1 MGRQRRRV
9 LFATAAMLCP
19 SVVFAEPL
27 PRPEPVAGS
36 VIARKSGEE
45 VRFVDVS
52 NWRFVDLAQDLLS
65 GDVLRTN
72 ATGSLAILFSDHTQ
86 IRLGRNTALR
96 VKRMGTGGDANLEL
110 QSGTIWARAERGGRG
125 LAIDTPAATAAIRGT
140 DWTLTVGADGKT
152 SLTVLEGMVELTNA
166 YGSVT
171 VMQGEGAVA
180 AIGKAPT
187 KIVIVTP
194 KDREQMLFHL
204 SLRDGF
210 ALMPPTPLKVRDM
223 RRERE
228 RIEAQPEGSRSAEDW
243 LTIAEIY
250 LRFDGR
256 TKASAALEQ
265 ARRLGLN
272 RSQKARAYLIEALIA
287 GSENRYSDA
296 ARLFEK
302 AAPGLDTKRRSIAAY
317 GGYFA
322 RALADPERIEEP
334 PSQAAGAYGA
344 FAAAWTAGFRTDIR
358 AAIETIK
365 KAERQYPDD
374 PFLPAARAQ
383 FAMLL
388 DDRDEMR
395 DGIAKALA
403 NDPDDPTALE
413 SRAKYRLLIEND
425 RQGALADLERAVEIT
440 PGDPSIWNWIGLV
453 KSDRGDNRGAE
464 RAFQRAIELD
474 PADPLYHANLASQY
488 MDELRLAEAK
498 REIDAALAIDPS
510 FDLVLVARGRYHLQ
524 NGELDKA
531 VEDLL
536 AGSTANPAYSNAQ
549 LLLSAAH
556 YEKGDRIPAAQA
568 LDNADRLDP
577 NDPLVATV
585 RTAIAID
592 EYDSDAAIRYAQEV
606 MRLTRARGGESAALG
621 ANQEAGSTLNDA
633 FRLQGLNAWGQY
645 YGDVVFDA
653 FTGSSYV
660 DQAVHGSVN
669 PLFNDYDFDGSPV
682 VDTANP
688 QSFSAF
694 FQGLLIEPH
703 MLVSRERATNILQ
716 RPFFEAALGGGII
729 ADDDHTGWIGEAEVR
744 GLTFSPF
751 PISVFGNFHWEEPRD
766 TVDVGQG
773 LEIDREVRL
782 LGGSGYLTASPTPD
796 DRVVAYANYADFDDV
811 RSVFDIP
818 DPRAAPFDLDGIN
831 DDSSSRLISG
841 VAWSHTFDYR
851 NIANAAFF
859 FSDRNT
865 VENERVRFSGVTL
878 PDLATS
884 RSEDEQRTYIA
895 ALNHLY
901 GDGDFTWR
909 YGIEGGAVRSSSA
922 FDIFDPLGV
931 STGNLNAPVI
941 ASGSTSATQTV
952 AKAYVDTIYEI
963 TPDLKAEGAVFAR
976 YIEGANDGDIRLEP
990 KLGIAWAPAE
1000 GHWLRAAAMR
1010 DGLNFDVATLA
1021 PIGIVA
1027 LQPNQLRFGVEGY
1040 ADTLAFRWDAEW
1052 NSWLFTALDYQHQ
1065 DVHDLSL
1072 DVPLS
1077 TISLDY
1083 AKVGL
1088 DRVAATANF
1097 ALGHGFGL
1105 SVTAA
1110 HTEADVKENTGNQL
1124 DELLFVPENTGQVAL
1139 TWVNT
1144 ANVKATIAANYIGS
1158 RPGGGVTLDD
1168 FWTLDASL
1176 QWEPFDK
1183 QIEIDLAAFN
1193 LLNEEFELRNGL
1205 PGWGPTFRGTVK
1217 VRF

>member
-9 LFATAAMLCP
+9 LLATAAILCP
-19 SVVFAEPL
+19 SIVFAEPVQRT
-27 PRPEPVAGS
+27 PPVAGS

-72 ATGSLAILFSDHTQ
+72 ATGALAVLFSDHTQ

-96 VKRMGTGGDANLEL
+96 VKRMGTGGDTNLEL
-110 QSGTIWARAERGGRG
+110 QSGTIWARAERGGQG
-125 LAIDTPAATAAIRGT
+125 LTIDTPAATAAIRGT
-140 DWTLTVGADGKT
+140 DWTLTVAGDTT
-152 SLTVLEGMVELTNA
+152 SLTVLEGVVELSNEL
-166 YGSVT
+166 GSVT
-171 VMQGEGAVA
+171 VAQGEGAVA
-180 AIGKAPT
+180 AIGKAPS
-187 KIVIVTP
+187 KVVVVTP

-204 SLRDGF
+204 SLRDAF

-223 RRERE
+223 RNQRE
-228 RIEAQPEGSRSAEDW
+228 RIEARPETSRSAEDW
-243 LTIAEIY
+243 LTLAEIQ
-250 LRFDGR
+250 LQFDGR
-256 TKASAALEQ
+256 AQATAALEQ
-265 ARRLGLN
+265 ARHLGLS
-272 RSQKARAYLIEALIA
+272 RSQAARAYLVEALIA
-287 GSENRYSDA
+287 GSENRYTDA
-296 ARLFEK
+296 AQLFAK
-302 AAPGLDTKRRSIAAY
+302 AAPGLDANRRSVAAY

-322 RALADPERIEEP
+322 RALANPDRVEEP

-358 AAIETIK
+358 AAIDTIK
-365 KAERQYPDD
+365 KAEKQYPDD

-395 DGIAKALA
+395 DGIEKALA

-425 RQGALADLERAVEIT
+425 RRGALADLERAVEIT
-440 PGDPSIWNWIGLV
+440 PGDASIWNWIGLA

-464 RAFQRAIELD
+464 RAFRKAVELD
-474 PADPLYHANLASQY
+474 PADPLYHANLSILY
-488 MDELRLAEAK
+488 LDENRMKEAK
-498 REIDAALAIDPS
+498 AEIDAALAADPS
-510 FDLVLVARGRYHLQ
+510 FDITLVARGRYHMQ
-524 NGELDKA
+524 TGELEKA
-531 VEDLL
+531 LNDLL

-549 LLLSAAH
+549 LLLAGAY

-577 NDPLVATV
+577 NDPVIMQM

-592 EYDSDAAIRYAQEV
+592 EYDSDAAIRYAQEL
-606 MRLTRARGGESAALG
+606 MRRTRARGGESAPLG
-621 ANQEAGSTLNDA
+621 ANQDAGSTLNDA

-645 YGDVVFDA
+645 YGDAVFDP

-660 DQAVHGSVN
+660 DQAIRGSVN

-682 VDTANP
+682 VNTANP

-703 MLVSRERATNILQ
+703 MLASRERTANIVQ

-729 ADDDHTGWIGEAEVR
+729 ADNDHTGWIGEAELR

-751 PISVFGNFHWEEPRD
+751 PISVYGNLHWEEPRD
-766 TVDVGQG
+766 TIDLGQG
-773 LEIDREVRL
+773 LAIERETRL
-782 LGGSGYLTASPTPD
+782 LGGNGYLTASPTPD
-796 DRVVAYANYADFDDV
+796 DRIIAYANYGKFDDDK
-811 RSVFDIP
+811 SVLDYPATGFDN
-818 DPRAAPFDLDGIN
+818 FLD
-831 DDSSSRLISG
+831 DKADRLLSG
-841 VAWSHTFDYR
+841 VAWSHTFGYR

-859 FSDRNT
+859 FSDQDV
-865 VENERVRFSGVTL
+865 VENEKVSGSRL
-878 PDLATS
+878 SFPDLATI
-884 RSEDEQRTYIA
+884 RSEDRQKTYIA
-895 ALNHLY
+895 AVNHLY

-909 YGIEGGAVRSSSA
+909 YGIEGGVVRSDSS
-922 FDIFDPLGV
+922 FDIFDPLAIRIG
-931 STGNLNAPVI
+931 SNNIPFIG
-941 ASGSTSATQTV
+941 SGSSSATQTV

-963 TPDLKAEGAVFAR
+963 TPDLKTEGALFAR
-976 YIEGANDGDIRLEP
+976 YIEDVNDGDVRLEP

-1027 LQPNQLRFGVEGY
+1027 LQPNQLRFGAEGY
-1040 ADTLAFRWDAEW
+1040 ADTLALRWDAEW
-1052 NSWLFTALDYQHQ
+1052 NNWLFTALDYQHQ
-1065 DVHDLSL
+1065 EVHELSL
-1072 DVPLS
+1072 NVPLS
-1077 TISLDY
+1077 PVNLDY
-1083 AKVGL
+1083 EKVGL
-1088 DRVAATANF
+1088 DRFAATANF
-1097 ALGHGFGL
+1097 AIGHGFGL
-1105 SVTAA
+1105 SLTAA
-1110 HTEADVKENTGNQL
+1110 HTEADVKEHTVNQL

-1158 RPGGGVTLDD
+1158 RPAGGVTLED

-1183 QIEIDLAAFN
+1183 QIEVDLAAFN
-1193 LLNEEFELRNGL
+1193 LLDEDFELRDGI
-1205 PGWGPTFRGTVK
+1205 PGWGPTFKGTVK

>member
-1 MGRQRRRV
+1 MGRQRLRV
-9 LFATAAMLCP
+9 WLATAAILCP
-19 SVVFAEPL
+19 SIVFAEPVQRT
-27 PRPEPVAGS
+27 PPVAGS

-72 ATGSLAILFSDHTQ
+72 ATGALAVLFSDHTQ

-96 VKRMGTGGDANLEL
+96 VKRMGADGDTNLEL
-110 QSGTIWARAERGGRG
+110 QSGTIWARAERGGQG
-125 LAIDTPAATAAIRGT
+125 LTIDTPAATAAIRGT
-140 DWTLTVGADGKT
+140 DWTLTVAGDTT
-152 SLTVLEGMVELTNA
+152 SLTVLEGVVELSNEL
-166 YGSVT
+166 GSVT
-171 VMQGEGAVA
+171 VAQGEGAVA
-180 AIGKAPT
+180 AIGKAPS
-187 KIVIVTP
+187 KVVVVTP

-204 SLRDGF
+204 SLRDAF
-210 ALMPPTPLKVRDM
+210 ALMPPTSLKVRDM
-223 RRERE
+223 RNQRE
-228 RIEAQPEGSRSAEDW
+228 RIEAQPEASRSAEDW
-243 LTIAEIY
+243 LTLAEIR
-250 LRFDGR
+250 LQFDGR
-256 TKASAALEQ
+256 AQAAAALQQ
-265 ARRLGLN
+265 ARRLGLS
-272 RSQKARAYLIEALIA
+272 RSQAARAYLVEALIA

-296 ARLFEK
+296 AQLFAK
-302 AAPGLDTKRRSIAAY
+302 AAPGLDANRRSVAAY

-322 RALADPERIEEP
+322 RALANPDRVEEP
-334 PSQAAGAYGA
+334 PSQAAGPYGA

-358 AAIETIK
+358 AAIATIK
-365 KAERQYPDD
+365 KAERQYPND

-395 DGIAKALA
+395 DGIEKALA

-425 RQGALADLERAVEIT
+425 RRGALADLERAVEIT
-440 PGDPSIWNWIGLV
+440 PGDASIWNWIGLA

-464 RAFQRAIELD
+464 RAFRKAVELD
-474 PADPLYHANLASQY
+474 PADPLYHANLSILY
-488 MDELRLAEAK
+488 LDESRMKEAK
-498 REIDAALAIDPS
+498 AEIDAALAADPS
-510 FDLVLVARGRYHLQ
+510 FDITLVARGRYYMQ
-524 NGELDKA
+524 TGELDKA
-531 VEDLL
+531 LNDLL

-549 LLLSAAH
+549 LLLAGAY

-577 NDPLVATV
+577 NDPVIAQV

-592 EYDSDAAIRYAQEV
+592 EYDSDAAIRYAQEL
-606 MRLTRARGGESAALG
+606 MRRTRARGGESAPLG
-621 ANQEAGSTLNDA
+621 ANQDAGSTLNDA

-645 YGDVVFDA
+645 YGDVVFDP

-660 DQAVHGSVN
+660 DQAIRGSVN

-682 VDTANP
+682 VNSANP

-703 MLVSRERATNILQ
+703 MLASRERTANIVQ
-716 RPFFEAALGGGII
+716 RPFFEAALGGGVI
-729 ADDDHTGWIGEAEVR
+729 ADNDHTGWIGEAELR

-751 PISVFGNFHWEEPRD
+751 PISVYGNLHWEEPRD
-766 TVDVGQG
+766 TIDIGQG
-773 LEIDREVRL
+773 LAIERETRL
-782 LGGSGYLTASPTPD
+782 LGGNGYLTASPTPD
-796 DRVVAYANYADFDDV
+796 DRIVAYANYGKFDDDK
-811 RSVFDIP
+811 SV
-818 DPRAAPFDLDGIN
+818 LDYPTTSLDN
-831 DDSSSRLISG
+831 LLDDKADRLLSG
-841 VAWSHTFDYR
+841 VAWSHTFGYR
-851 NIANAAFF
+851 NVANAALF
-859 FSDRNT
+859 FSDLDIL
-865 VENERVRFSGVTL
+865 ENEKVSASRVGL

-884 RSEDEQRTYIA
+884 RSEEKQRTYIA
-895 ALNHLY
+895 AINHLY
-901 GDGDFTWR
+901 EDGDFTWR
-909 YGIEGGAVRSSSA
+909 YGIEGGVVRSNSS
-922 FDIFDPLGV
+922 FDIFDPFAMRVG
-931 STGNLNAPVI
+931 SNNTPFIG
-941 ASGSTSATQTV
+941 SGSTSATQTV
-952 AKAYVDTIYEI
+952 GKAYIDTIYEI
-963 TPDLKAEGAVFAR
+963 TPDLKAEGALFTR
-976 YIEGANDGDIRLEP
+976 YIEDANDGNIRLEP

-1027 LQPNQLRFGVEGY
+1027 LQPNQLRFGAEGY

-1052 NSWLFTALDYQHQ
+1052 NNWLFTALDYQHQ
-1065 DVHDLSL
+1065 EVRELSL
-1072 DVPLS
+1072 NVPLS
-1077 TISLDY
+1077 PINLDY

-1097 ALGHGFGL
+1097 AIGHGFGL
-1105 SVTAA
+1105 SLTAA
-1110 HTEADVKENTGNQL
+1110 HTEADVKEHTVNQL

-1158 RPGGGVTLDD
+1158 RPAGGVTLDD

-1183 QIEIDLAAFN
+1183 QIEVDLAAFN
-1193 LLNEEFELRNGL
+1193 LLDEDFELRSGI
-1205 PGWGPTFRGTVK
+1205 PGWGPTFKGTVK